1 MNCYDF
7 DEFRES
13 IRSLDEEQI
22 KTLLKVLE
30 SKEREKDKVDK
41 IRLLNLELER
51 KNKLRKYHGN

>member
-30 SKEREKDKVDK
+30 SKEREKDKVEK

>member
-13 IRSLDEEQI
+13 IRNLDEEQI

-30 SKEREKDKVDK
+30 SKENEKDKADK